1 MPPTPTPPS
10 PCPSGEFVQ
19 GSSSQFL
26 ASGATL
32 FKAVKTTSWVIKG
45 VTYTAANTSS
55 ATAGAGTGPGLCPST
70 EAGFVLF
77 GHLTAPAS
85 MSGKTTELTA
95 CLNTDTGTNTSGSFL
110 NDIAAELGGNN
121 SIVIATSTEDGLSSS
136 ILFASARNQ
145 LHLAN
150 RPERSGVKGAI
161 LRPRPFHIPTLNPV
175 GAHP

>member
-1 MPPTPTPPS
+1 MPPTRPRQARARR
-10 PCPSGEFVQ
+10 GEFVQ

-55 ATAGAGTGPGLCPST
+55 ATAGAGSGPGLCPST
-70 EAGFVLF
+70 EAGFVLQ

-136 ILFASARNQ
+136 ILFA
-145 LHLAN
+145 
-150 RPERSGVKGAI
+150 
-161 LRPRPFHIPTLNPV
+161 
-175 GAHP
+175 